1 METVNLDTLYGSPL
15 MQWPRLVDRLDAGF
29 TQAPGTGG
37 PNRHTCWL
45 ATINRDGSPHLTG
58 IGAMWVD
65 DAFWFQTGDGTRKA
79 KNLARDPRCTMSVA
93 TTGFDV
99 MVAGEAQRITDPK
112 VVADVA
118 ARYAASGWPAEPDPS
133 GTGLTAPFNAPG
145 LGPAPWFVYEV
156 KPQTATAVGTTEASA
171 GSTRWRF

>member
-1 METVNLDTLYGSPL
+1 METINLAEAEGLSAIDWSRVDKELTDLL
-15 MQWPRLVDRLDAGF
+15 MKDDPNS
-29 TQAPGTGG
+29 
-37 PNRHTCWL
+37 PNRSTHWL
-45 ATINRDGSPHLTG
+45 ATLNADGSAHVTSV
-58 IGAMWVD
+58 GAFWHD
-65 DAFWFQTGDGTRKA
+65 GSYWFQTGNGTRKA

-145 LGPAPWFVYEV
+145 LGPAPWFVYEL
-156 KPQTATAVGTTEASA
+156 KPTTATAVGTTEAVP
-171 GSTRWRF
+171 GLTRYRF